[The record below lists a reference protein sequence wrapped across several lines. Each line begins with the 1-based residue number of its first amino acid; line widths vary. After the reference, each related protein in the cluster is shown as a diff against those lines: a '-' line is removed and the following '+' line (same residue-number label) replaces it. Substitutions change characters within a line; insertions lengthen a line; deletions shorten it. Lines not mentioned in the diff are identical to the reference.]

1 MQNLDD
7 VKVSPWHSLRVKITA
22 ATVCA
27 LILAMLVAMAL
38 GVAAIRNIGNKSAEQ
53 TLLLLC
59 EAGQKTWT
67 RILKAWSSL
76 SKSELWEQV
85 DVARGLAVYDPK
97 EDESVNDVVRRADK
111 LMYDHK
117 WNRKRNVT

>member
-7 VKVSPWHSLRVKITA
+7 VKGPPWHSLRVKITA

-59 EAGQKTWT
+59 EAGQKN
-67 RILKAWSSL
+67 LDS
-76 SKSELWEQV
+76 
-85 DVARGLAVYDPK
+85 YF
-97 EDESVNDVVRRADK
+97 ESVEQSVEIGAVG
-111 LMYDHK
+111 
-117 WNRKRNVT
+117 TG

>member
-85 DVARGLAVYDPK
+85 DVARG
-97 EDESVNDVVRRADK
+97 
-111 LMYDHK
+111 
-117 WNRKRNVT
+117 